1 MNPEFR
7 SRLREMLARARLEGI
22 SRTLLDRFGTKAVFV
37 GEVSER
43 ESAQPEFTLPVRR
56 YIERAVS
63 VQRVAEGRDAKGR
76 MTAGF
81 DQIEGRFGVDRAVL
95 AAIWGIESAYGTRLG
110 GFSVPNALATL
121 AGISGRS
128 RFFEDE
134 LVAALRIVDSGA
146 VSLDGMVGSWAGAM
160 GHTQFMPSSYLAHAV
175 SLRGKGQP
183 DIWGEDP
190 SDALASTA
198 NYLAAH
204 GWREGVPWGF
214 GVELTD
220 GFDHMLP
227 GLEEPRPVEDWA
239 GHGVRLPD
247 GSDRSGNP
255 SFSVLLPAGHT
266 GPAFLV
272 SENFGVLRQYNRS
285 IQYALSVG
293 LLADRISGSPEP
305 DLHWPAD
312 ALHLSR
318 AEILAMQRLLVQLGH
333 DTGGTDGIVGPA
345 TIAAGRD
352 FQRSAGLVPDGHPDR
367 SFLRNVET
375 AAGGADPGKG

>member
-7 SRLREMLARARLEGI
+7 SRLQEILARAGQEGV
-22 SRTLLDRFGTKAVFV
+22 SPALLDRFGTKAVFV

-43 ESAQPEFTLPVRR
+43 EAAQPEFTLPIRR
-56 YIERAVS
+56 YIERVVS
-63 VQRVAEGRDAKGR
+63 VQRIAEGRDATGR
-76 MTAGF
+76 MAAVF
-81 DQIEGRFGVDRAVL
+81 DHIEGRFGVDRAVL

-110 GFSVPNALATL
+110 GFSVPDALATL
-121 AGISGRS
+121 AGTSGRGE
-128 RFFEDE
+128 FFEDE

-146 VSLDGMVGSWAGAM
+146 ISLEGMIGSWAGAM

-175 SLRGKGQP
+175 SFRGSGHP
-183 DIWGEDP
+183 DIWGKDP

-198 NYLAAH
+198 NYLAIR
-204 GWREGVPWGF
+204 GWREEVPWGF
-214 GVELTD
+214 RVELTD
-220 GFDHMLP
+220 GFDHMLS
-227 GLEEPRPVEDWA
+227 GLDESRPVEDWA

-247 GSDRSGNP
+247 ERDRSGNP
-255 SFSVLLPAGHT
+255 SFSILLPAGHM

-285 IQYALSVG
+285 IQYALSAG

-305 DLHWPAD
+305 DLLWPAD
-312 ALHLSR
+312 TLHLSR
-318 AEILAMQRLLVQLGH
+318 AEILAMQRLLVRLGH

-345 TIAAGRD
+345 TVAAVRD

-367 SFLRNVET
+367 TFLRHVEA
-375 AAGGADPGKG
+375 AAGGADPGGG